1 MRHHP
6 YCWFKLV
13 QVAAGWK
20 QQGCSGVLS
29 CRGKGLLLRGLR
41 TAVATERSAF
51 AHADVSV
58 VQEWLVTRSIDSA
71 RRLFGKEGKN

>member
-13 QVAAGWK
+13 QVAGGWK

-29 CRGKGLLLRGLR
+29 CRGKGLLLLGPGS
-41 TAVATERSAF
+41 AVPTERAAV

-58 VQEWLVTRSIDSA
+58 VQEWLATRNIDSS
-71 RRLFGKEGKN
+71 RRLFSKDGKN

>member
-1 MRHHP
+1 ME
-6 YCWFKLV
+6 
-13 QVAAGWK
+13 AAG
-20 QQGCSGVLS
+20 
-29 CRGKGLLLRGLR
+29 LLWGAELPWEGAAPSGLR
-41 TAVATERSAF
+41 TAVTTERSAF